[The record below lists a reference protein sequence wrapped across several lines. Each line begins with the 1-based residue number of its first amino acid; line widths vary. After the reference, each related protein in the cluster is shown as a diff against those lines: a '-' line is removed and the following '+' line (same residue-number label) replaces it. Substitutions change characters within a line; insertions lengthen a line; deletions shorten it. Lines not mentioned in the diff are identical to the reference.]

1 MNSGKAER
9 ERAHRLATQSA
20 QGARCEVCGAFGC
33 VPAHYPTHRGMGGGK
48 AGWEP
53 DEWIPLCVHHHDL
66 IDKRL
71 GVSARIEAERL
82 AAILVIEAERE
93 AL

>member
-1 MNSGKAER
+1 
-9 ERAHRLATQSA
+9 
-20 QGARCEVCGAFGC
+20 
-33 VPAHYPTHRGMGGGK
+33 MGGGK